1 MGFKHYLKVVTCEEA
16 KALVREGAQVFGSIR
31 ELKKRL
37 KFSLTHVYR
46 WSNAE
51 SRMLLKDFNEIK
63 AIITKEK
70 KRRENQSC

>member
-1 MGFKHYLKVVTCEEA
+1 MGSEEA
-16 KALVREGAQVFGSIR
+16 KALIRDGASVFGSIR

-51 SRMLLKDFNEIK
+51 SRMTLKDFNEIK
-63 AIITKEK
+63 SIITKEK
-70 KRRENQSC
+70 KRKEKQSC